1 MIAQGSVKN
10 RNVGK
15 GSKCKFHISIQTVI
29 IREGGESKAVK
40 LSMPLSIVQ
49 GLLAKII
56 LPNQINFSDSRDRNE
71 LYRIRI
77 SHA

>member
-15 GSKCKFHISIQTVI
+15 GSKCKFHISIQTLI

-49 GLLAKII
+49 GFLAKSHSANSNKLIG
-56 LPNQINFSDSRDRNE
+56 FSGPDRTV
-71 LYRIRI
+71 
-77 SHA
+77 SH